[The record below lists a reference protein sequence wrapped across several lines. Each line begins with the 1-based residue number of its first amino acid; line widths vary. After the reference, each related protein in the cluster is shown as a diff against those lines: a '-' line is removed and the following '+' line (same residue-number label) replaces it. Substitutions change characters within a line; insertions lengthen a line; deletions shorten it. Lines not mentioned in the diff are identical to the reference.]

1 MRLKHLKIE
10 NFAAFPEADLT
21 FAKGLNV
28 FVGENGTGKTL
39 LMRLPYAVMRL
50 LADLCRAGAL
60 PAKSVLQHR
69 IAEKIVAVSRPESLG
84 RLVGCHQGRRRC
96 EVALALTRPAVGSD
110 KWGPE
115 ERIAFHFAT
124 QSKKVGLDAAP
135 PRQSHQR
142 GSARGHPSHG
152 EPQRGSAKGHPSHG
166 EPQRGS
172 ARGRPSQ
179 ATGQRLQLRPIYL
192 PPRELL
198 TIHPGFVELYDS
210 LETEFDETWRDTC
223 QLLGEPNRRRVE
235 DEEVVQLLE
244 EAMGGRLERD
254 PKANRFYLRG
264 AGSGRMEAP
273 LMAEGVRKLGM
284 LAQLA
289 ATGALERGGCLFWDE
304 PEANLNPAL
313 IRCVARAMLDLC
325 ARDMQIF
332 VATHSL
338 FLLREFE
345 LLGAESHRKV
355 EQRYFAFAKEADGV
369 AVRQAEEWDD
379 VDPLALLDEELTQS
393 DRYLAMG
400 ERQ

>member
-1 MRLKHLKIE
+1 MRLKALKVE
-10 NFAAFPEADLT
+10 NFAAFTEADLT

-50 LADLCRAGAL
+50 LADLSRAGEL
-60 PAKSVLQHR
+60 PAKSVLQRR
-69 IAEKIVAVSRPESLG
+69 IAEKIVGVARPESLG
-84 RLVGCHQGRRRC
+84 RLAKRQPGRQRC
-96 EVALALTRPAVGSD
+96 EVSLALAGRAGVAGLSPWKGHECID
-110 KWGPE
+110 
-115 ERIAFHFAT
+115 FNFAT
-124 QSKKVGLDAAP
+124 QTKAAVVLHGAP
-135 PRQSHQR
+135 PSRRQRQ
-142 GSARGHPSHG
+142 P
-152 EPQRGSAKGHPSHG
+152 
-166 EPQRGS
+166 
-172 ARGRPSQ
+172 
-179 ATGQRLQLRPIYL
+179 RPIYL

-198 TIHPGFVELYDS
+198 TIHPGFVALYDTYQ
-210 LETEFDETWRDTC
+210 TEFDETWRDTC
-223 QLLGEPNRRRVE
+223 QLLGEPARWGAGN
-235 DEEVVQLLE
+235 DQIVQLLE

-254 PKANRFYLRG
+254 RKADRFYLRRV
-264 AGSGRMEAP
+264 GSGRMEAP

-304 PEANLNPAL
+304 PEAHLHPAL
-313 IRCVARAMLDLC
+313 IRCVARVMLDLC

-355 EQRYFAFAKEADGV
+355 EQRYFAFAKEADRV

-379 VDPLALLDEELTQS
+379 VDPLTLLDEELTQS

-400 ERQ
+400 EAQ